1 MTNTPYL
8 DRFTTNLNK
17 IISAQPDEY
26 GAFGRDVELGRL
38 IRILNQHKKNSA
50 AILGE
55 AGVGKTAL
63 VEELVKRMMAQ
74 DRKSVV

>member
-38 IRILNQHKKNSA
+38 VRILNQHKKNSA

-63 VEELVKRMMAQ
+63 VEELVKE
-74 DRKSVV
+74 